1 MTLLQ
6 SPNLGLF
13 SQHKLI
19 QVMTQFCLKHG
30 KKSLAIKLVND
41 GFINFLNQV
50 SSNTSYEDIIGSL
63 ESKIVSRVG
72 FFKRRLGSKSYRIP
86 YVLTWERAYRLSVK
100 RFHKF
105 VLKAN
110 TRGYSTTL
118 TKELINLH
126 NNTGAF
132 ITENAKML
140 QEANEGRTLMYMIK
154 SFKLKNPDA
163 FNLELM
169 NERYE
174 SRV

>member
-50 SSNTSYEDIIGSL
+50 SSNMSYEDIIGSL

-72 FFKRRLGSKSYRIP
+72 FFKRRLGSKSYRVP
-86 YVLTWERAYRLSVK
+86 YVLT
-100 RFHKF
+100 
-105 VLKAN
+105 
-110 TRGYSTTL
+110 
-118 TKELINLH
+118 
-126 NNTGAF
+126 
-132 ITENAKML
+132 
-140 QEANEGRTLMYMIK
+140 
-154 SFKLKNPDA
+154 
-163 FNLELM
+163 
-169 NERYE
+169 
-174 SRV
+174 